1 MSALCMILYATML
14 FSEEARQSGGKVLI
28 HCQAGV
34 SRSATI
40 AISYIMKNST
50 LTMLEAFK
58 FVKSKRSIIAPN
70 LNFMGQLYELEQLL
84 KDGQISRQE
93 ETLISPELLS
103 K

>member
-1 MSALCMILYATML
+1 M
-14 FSEEARQSGGKVLI
+14 LI

-84 KDGQISRQE
+84 NEGKVLRPK
-93 ETLISPELLS
+93 ETSIPSELLS